1 MIDWIEGHITL
12 NKMMKDLYAAMLVGD
27 FKKATEICDE
37 MIVEARLTKAK
48 IGAQNE
54 ALHRHE

>member
-12 NKMMKDLYAAMLVGD
+12 NKMMKDLYAAMLVGN

-37 MIVEARLTKAK
+37 MIVETRLTRAQ

-54 ALHRHE
+54 QE